1 MKHAT
6 TPAFDMLRSLDFFTH
21 LRTAMQGVG
30 LAGEESFG
38 VGIYFVAASRFFQNP
53 LRLCIQEQTDG
64 GANYV
69 VRRMVKLLQP
79 GSFVE
84 LPSDSIE
91 AWHGF
96 TKKPAH
102 KVLYLPDGNGTRDKE
117 NSTRFEIAQNQISR
131 VVPVK
136 KDKRVVEERED
147 VQVSFACISSDHRG
161 WMRDSSRWLTMLLD
175 KPPQETGKKGNSFF
189 SHATPLDDEQKKQW
203 HRLQD
208 LIRERAQL
216 GIALPD
222 WMDVVVEETCKDE
235 RAARH
240 LPAFLQAWK
249 TMCLLR
255 SLPLKE
261 KEIAQRGGLLG
272 NFTDFAATGSLL
284 RELFRE
290 GHWYPPARNIFNKV
304 RSVGEDAG
312 YIHPVTGK
320 GICLKHRTEPVRWR
334 SVLEK
339 H

>member
-1 MKHAT
+1 MRHAT
-6 TPAFDMLRSLDFFTH
+6 IPAFDMSHPLDFFTH
-21 LRTAMQGVG
+21 LRTAMRGVG

-38 VGIYFVAASRFFQNP
+38 VGVYFVAASRFFQNP
-53 LRLCIQEQTDG
+53 LRLCVQQQTDG

-69 VRRMVKLLQP
+69 VRRVARLLKP
-79 GSFVE
+79 KSFVE
-84 LPSDSIE
+84 LAPDSVE

-102 KVLYLPDGNGTRDKE
+102 KVVYIPDGDGAWGME
-117 NSTRFEIAQNQISR
+117 NATRFEIAQNQISR

-136 KDKRVVEERED
+136 RDGRVVEERDDIEAA
-147 VQVSFACISSDHRG
+147 FACISTDHRD
-161 WMRDSSRWLTMLLD
+161 WRRDSSRWLTMLLD

-189 SHATPLDDEQKKQW
+189 SHANPLDDEQTKQW

-208 LIRERAQL
+208 LIEERAQR
-216 GIALPD
+216 GILLPD
-222 WMDVVVEETCKDE
+222 WADVIVEETCKDE

-255 SLPLKE
+255 SLRLKE
-261 KEIAQRGGLLG
+261 KEISQRGGLLVD
-272 NFTDFAATGSLL
+272 FTDFAATGSLV
-284 RELFRE
+284 RKLFRE
-290 GHWYPPARNIFNKV
+290 GHWYPPIRNIFNKV
-304 RSVGEDAG
+304 SPAGDDAG